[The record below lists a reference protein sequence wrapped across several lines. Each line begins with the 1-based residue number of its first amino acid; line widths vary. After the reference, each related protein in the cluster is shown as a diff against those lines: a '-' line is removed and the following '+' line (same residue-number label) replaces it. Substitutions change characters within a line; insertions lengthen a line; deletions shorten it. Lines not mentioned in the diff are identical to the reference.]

1 MTSIHIFVRWFC
13 SLSNC
18 TTCAGHCVLQLH
30 TSAPTTATL
39 KWTDHTTGQRQSK
52 TSATEG
58 SPRWGLRKKRRMKA
72 RRSQKD
78 GSSKRYMVTI
88 GLLSAPTSQWEWT
101 TSQVHLQ
108 RPQMHSLMTL
118 HLASPLVLPQ
128 NDNRSPTTTLSNS
141 NKKCNEFMCFM
152 VHLHNILTKPID
164 SMTKLWV
171 VSPHKGALYHH
182 FDRVSHNAHLLINTL
197 YGLPSMF

>member
-52 TSATEG
+52 TSTTEG
-58 SPRWGLRKKRRMKA
+58 SPGWGLRKKRRMKA
-72 RRSQKD
+72 WRSQKD

-118 HLASPLVLPQ
+118 HLASPQQIAVKLGLSWTHLPPF
-128 NDNRSPTTTLSNS
+128 S
-141 NKKCNEFMCFM
+141 
-152 VHLHNILTKPID
+152 
-164 SMTKLWV
+164 
-171 VSPHKGALYHH
+171 
-182 FDRVSHNAHLLINTL
+182 
-197 YGLPSMF
+197 LPSWHLPFYITTPISQETDEESLADDEECVKGRKQ